1 MVNAALVGL
10 LIGSVGFTW
19 LALFLLLRVQK
30 GSMLIGVG
38 VAALF
43 GLALFFMSDTIR
55 YTTTNREIYLFMQ
68 RGLLWSAFL
77 PLAAWL
83 HFCFLLHQHVRH
95 SAIPRI
101 LSPTTL
107 PVLAGYLAAILIS
120 LIAGSTRL
128 IVDYETVTRL
138 PDGTF
143 GAQLGPLYPLNIAFN
158 FLLTGG
164 SLVYLSR
171 ALWHLERQASG
182 ARHRLRQQVR
192 LLMGGGVLFF
202 LGAVWW
208 PWSYWSNLSV
218 LPGLLVLCLGLGVVG
233 YAMAQSGL
241 LLTGQDAQR
250 DFVYSSMSMLI
261 LYALYLGVFALTSQ
275 LTATTALV
283 ILLLVTLTHT
293 AFDVGRNWLDQF
305 FFSREEQEA
314 RAEARAYA
322 ATLAINPVEASDG
335 GGGDAEPLDEESGDE
350 ESGDDETDTEA
361 AADDEAIAVQPPVV
375 TKQFKNNVRR
385 AITNLKSPPRL
396 AQSPLLT
403 LELLSE
409 RLQHEQREDNRLN
422 RTAALR
428 ELLLDYIDAL
438 RPTDTPGAQVGDAW
452 RFYNVL
458 YYPYVRETSRK
469 AALAEIRQHETARR
483 GSGHTLPDDTETV
496 LRWLVDIEDATFY
509 KWQRRASDAIATSLW
524 EDNQQARQRRTQ

>member
-1 MVNAALVGL
+1 MINVALVGL

-30 GSMLIGVG
+30 GSVLIGVG

-55 YTTTNREIYLFMQ
+55 YTTTNREVYLFMQ

-120 LIAGSTRL
+120 LIAGSTSL

-171 ALWHLERQASG
+171 TLWHLERQAPV

-208 PWSYWSNLSV
+208 PWSYWSHLSV
-218 LPGLLVLCLGLGVVG
+218 LPGLLMLCLGLGVVG

-261 LYALYLGVFALTSQ
+261 LYGLYLGVFALTSQ
-275 LTATTALV
+275 LTTTTALV

-322 ATLAINPVEASDG
+322 ATLAINPVEASDEG
-335 GGGDAEPLDEESGDE
+335 DSDAEQLDE
-350 ESGDDETDTEA
+350 ESGDDETDPEA
-361 AADDEAIAVQPPVV
+361 AAGDAAIAVQPPVV
-375 TKQFKNNVRR
+375 TKQFKSNVRR

-403 LELLSE
+403 LELVSE
-409 RLQHEQREDNRLN
+409 RLQYEQREDNRLN

-469 AALAEIRQHETARR
+469 AALAEIRKHEAARH
-483 GSGHTLPDDTETV
+483 GSGQALSHDHDTETV

-509 KWQRRASDAIATSLW
+509 KWQRRASDVIATSLW
-524 EDNQQARQRRTQ
+524 EDNQQTRQRRT